1 MNNSNIKNQIHTI
14 TTVEIK
20 MYYIVYKITNLK
32 NNRFYIGKH
41 STVDINDGYMGS
53 GTALKQAQEE
63 LGLKYFKK
71 EILAICDSEEMMNQT
86 EKIFIK
92 SARYNTPKK
101 CYNRVNGGG
110 GYKKDPN
117 KIRFSMKDIMEG
129 RVKLTHAEDSTLT
142 SDQYRVVIKP
152 AA

>member
-1 MNNSNIKNQIHTI
+1 MNNSNNNQIHTI

-32 NNRFYIGKH
+32 NGRFYIGKH
-41 STVDINDGYMGS
+41 STIDINDGYMGS
-53 GTALKQAQEE
+53 GTALKQAQEK

-71 EILAICDSEEMMNQT
+71 EILIVCDSEEMMNQA
-86 EKIFIK
+86 EKIYIK
-92 SARYNTPKK
+92 GARYNTPKK

-117 KIRFSMKDIMEG
+117 KIRFSVEDIKEG
-129 RVKLTHAEDSTLT
+129 RVKLTTTKDSTLT
-142 SDQYRVVIKP
+142 SNQYRVVIKP

>member
-1 MNNSNIKNQIHTI
+1 MNNSDNKNQIHTI

-32 NNRFYIGKH
+32 NGRFYIGKH
-41 STVDINDGYMGS
+41 STIDINDGYMGS
-53 GTALKQAQEE
+53 GTALRQTQEK

-71 EILAICDSEEMMNQT
+71 EILIVCDSEEMMNQA
-86 EKIFIK
+86 EKIYIK
-92 SARYNTPKK
+92 GARYNTPKK

-117 KIRFSMKDIMEG
+117 KIKFSMKDIIEG
-129 RVKLTHAEDSTLT
+129 RVKLTTTEDSTLT
-142 SDQYRVVIKP
+142 SNQYRVVIKP